1 MIWHNF
7 IYFAAASLLLW
18 IAGTAL
24 LYVKTQKTNS
34 SVVDSSEVQPL
45 RVKSLKWIPE
55 VVIICGMLLFASF
68 IYLLWMEQGY
78 PPLRTIGETRL
89 WYSLFIIITGF
100 LTYRRW
106 KYRWLMGYSIL
117 VSAVFIAVNIFKP
130 EIHHVN
136 LMPALQSRWFIPHVT
151 VYIISYALMGA
162 AAITAIAA
170 LIREKTRLSEKD
182 PLVLLTD
189 NLVYTGFAFLM
200 AGILMGALWAKEAW
214 GDFWTWDPKEVW
226 AFITAAVYILYIHCR
241 VAGYKTGKVM
251 WIVPIAL
258 LCLII
263 TWLGVEYLPVAR
275 DSIHSY

>member
-1 MIWHNF
+1 MIWHSF
-7 IYFAAASLLLW
+7 IYFAGASLLMW

-24 LYVKTQKTNS
+24 LYVK
-34 SVVDSSEVQPL
+34 
-45 RVKSLKWIPE
+45 SLKRIPE
-55 VVIICGMLLFASF
+55 IVIICGMLIFCSF
-68 IYLLWMEQGY
+68 IYLLWDEQGY

-89 WYSLFIIITGF
+89 WYSLFIIVTGF

-106 KYRWLMGYSIL
+106 KYRWLIGYSVF
-117 VSAVFIAVNIFKP
+117 VSAVFIAVNVFKP

-162 AAITAIAA
+162 AAITAVAA
-170 LIREKTRLSEKD
+170 LIRHKSSVTGKD
-182 PLVLLTD
+182 HLVLLTD
-189 NLVYTGFAFLM
+189 NLINTGLAFLM

-241 VAGYKTGKVM
+241 IAGYKTNRILL
-251 WIVPIAL
+251 IVPIAL
-258 LCLII
+258 LCLLI
-263 TWLGVEYLPVAR
+263 TWLGVEYLPIAQE
-275 DSIHSY
+275 SIHSY